1 MDSEDESFSIEKDEQ
16 EITHENANR
25 PPSGIST
32 PLLKSY
38 TYATPLPTGLEKDQ
52 ECILGVD
59 EAGRGPVLGPMVYGI
74 CYCPLSKA
82 DELAGLG
89 FAGIQLFFIH
99 YRTRWE
105 LAYFFF
111 LFFFFLILTSCRLY

>member
-1 MDSEDESFSIEKDEQ
+1 MEPEEESFSLDVQ
-16 EITHENANR
+16 ESEIFLKETTTR
-25 PPSGIST
+25 PPSGTTT

-38 TYATPLPTGLEKDQ
+38 TYTTPLPTELDPDQ

-82 DELAGLG
+82 DELASLG
-89 FAGIQLFFIH
+89 FAGITLHTSISRLLLLLFLPL
-99 YRTRWE
+99 T
-105 LAYFFF
+105 LF
-111 LFFFFLILTSCRLY
+111 LRSSI